1 MMSSR
6 LHCRRAPP
14 PMDLS
19 AHLQGWQNVNAS
31 GISLNVSSWR
41 RWKINSTRKSFFG
54 KEGRTCFGLLTNFS
68 RQRKTSKDFCKPFPP
83 WISRPVQ
90 LITCI
95 AVLWNC
101 ADSNWN
107 PQPAL
112 HDDGDDDDCGGDGD
126 SNLNLHSGHCMME
139 DDKATSSKAFST
151 GLDLFFYI
159 FSTSL

>member
-31 GISLNVSSWR
+31 GISLNVSTWR
-41 RWKINSTRKSFFG
+41 RWKINSKRKSFFG

-107 PQPAL
+107 PQRAL
-112 HDDGDDDDCGGDGD
+112 HVDDDIYI
-126 SNLNLHSGHCMME
+126 MMNVCLSVTKNHHFLLPSWAPE
-139 DDKATSSKAFST
+139 VQSELST
-151 GLDLFFYI
+151 RPCRP
-159 FSTSL
+159 